1 MSSFLTYLH
10 ISRRHAMDLSTS
22 RNGIRGD
29 KYVSV
34 YSVSI
39 TGALFDHTTML
50 PLRQT
55 KRVSN

>member
-1 MSSFLTYLH
+1 
-10 ISRRHAMDLSTS
+10 MDLSTS
-22 RNGIRGD
+22 RNGIRGA

-34 YSVSI
+34 YSVFIIGTLYDSL
-39 TGALFDHTTML
+39 AML